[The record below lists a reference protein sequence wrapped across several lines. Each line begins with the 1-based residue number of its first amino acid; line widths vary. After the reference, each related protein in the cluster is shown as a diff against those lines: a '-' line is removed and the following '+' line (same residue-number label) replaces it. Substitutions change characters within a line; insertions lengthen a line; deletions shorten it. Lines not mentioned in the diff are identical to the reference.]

1 MTQKLKEWIDPAEM
15 RAPWFFTSAILTAL
29 ILILIFCVTAR
40 GADSGSVAL
49 QVRDLET
56 GQPANLKLID
66 TGGGSKS
73 PQVHLDSAL
82 DLTGSTVTLNLTN
95 VTGVPGATPSPTP
108 AQALSIQGYLTGIPV
123 PIVEKKLASTT
134 KLGVN
139 YSASHITTNT
149 TTTPT
154 SSTAYISAIVVTCT
168 AAGTTETIV
177 IRNKEGTPKVIY
189 QSPTLTAGTITFSFA
204 EPIIATSGIDI
215 VTAGSAAATV
225 DVFCTYWQ

>member
-1 MTQKLKEWIDPAEM
+1 MKPKPFWATMLG
-15 RAPWFFTSAILTAL
+15 SAIPIFGTLL
-29 ILILIFCVTAR
+29 IVGIINA
-40 GADSGSVAL
+40 ADSGSIFY
-49 QVRDLET
+49 QVRDLES

-189 QSPTLTAGTITFSFA
+189 QSPTLTAGTVTFSFA

-225 DVFCTYWQ
+225 DVFITYWQ

>member
-1 MTQKLKEWIDPAEM
+1 MKRKI
-15 RAPWFFTSAILTAL
+15 AILLGL
-29 ILILIFCVTAR
+29 IA
-40 GADSGSVAL
+40 GAAFAFASDSGSVAL
-49 QVRDLET
+49 QIRDLQT

-108 AQALSIQGYLTGIPV
+108 AQALSIQGYTNGIPIPV
-123 PIVEKKLASTT
+123 REKKYVGATQLAMIP
-134 KLGVN
+134 
-139 YSASHITTNT
+139 YAAHITTNT

-154 SSTAYISAIVVTCT
+154 SSTAYISAILVTCT

-189 QSPTLTAGTITFSFA
+189 QSPTLTVGTVPIPLP

-225 DVFCTYWQ
+225 DVFVTYWQ